1 MHFGP
6 RILARGKIHT
16 FGPFTHHSKN
26 ELHFSHGNTAKLA
39 MEHGEVK
46 LAQIWGIIASDE
58 KCHETAYTK
67 IAEKFFEFDPNEM
80 VIAFADMM
88 KRKISMPAHLMY
100 DGHDHNLF
108 DHFAIVSSRIGV
120 YTARNYRE
128 TVKLLVAKWKVEKLT
143 GLASEGR
150 EAQDYACRLAQR
162 MRRLEERAIAKA
174 QKAPSIPFSWISGRV
189 V

>member
-6 RILARGKIHT
+6 RILA
-16 FGPFTHHSKN
+16 P
-26 ELHFSHGNTAKLA
+26 AKLA
-39 MEHGEVK
+39 IQHGEVK
-46 LAQIWGIIASDE
+46 LAQVCGIIASDE
-58 KCHETAYTK
+58 KRHDE
-67 IAEKFFEFDPNEM
+67 I

-128 TVKLLVAKWKVEKLT
+128 TVELLVAKWKLEKLT
-143 GLASEGR
+143 GLTSEGR
-150 EAQDYACRLAQR
+150 EAQDYVCRLAQR
-162 MRRLEERAIAKA
+162 MRWLEESAIAKA
-174 QKAPSIPFSWISGRV
+174 QKAPTIPFSWISGRV